1 VAGSRGLLSTLCF
14 CATGDEVGALVE
26 DFLRAGPKVKKL
38 RRRRS
43 SVRLPGDG
51 TNRTPEDG
59 KWRPEN
65 VLSRILRVAS
75 GAGRAD
81 VVQAIEPVEDWVEI
95 TPPEEAKRMP
105 MTVAAFARRP
115 RANRV
120 RTQGGSPHVE
130 AEEKMLE
137 LAVMISASAN
147 TSVYRDTMTTTRVD
161 EKLDLDRLERSGG
174 DLSMQT
180 QLLVELAAEVTD
192 SATAAYY
199 RVDPVRGTLV
209 RITTHVMSG
218 IGVETEFPSEI
229 PGGSR
234 CVAAV
239 AVARRRPVAHGW
251 DGPVLDLE
259 PTLPVDGSL
268 PGFVEIATP
277 VPGPLASSR
286 AFCAG
291 VLTVLRLATP
301 TEEPT
306 PYAAYDHALL
316 RNVALRL
323 ALLHATEDME
333 AASELFRDL
342 TIRGSQE
349 VSRRST
355 VACEPGA
362 EFSDHPVPDDV
373 RPVLPSITTALAE
386 VARLTASH
394 SATFRLALPN
404 ADTEAAQ
411 GVSLV
416 RLAAHSEDG
425 LLDRR
430 RVQDLTGKG
439 VNCLAARTGI
449 AQNVPFVKQ
458 NENYDAVRGRTMS
471 EISVPVTVEGMVVG
485 VVNLESPV
493 ERSYDARVSTA
504 IAFAEHVGTVL
515 ADARLANARQLH
527 QYATQ
532 IVKRGHD
539 LSGETRRI
547 LDATASSP
555 APVRREV
562 DSALRSINERARGI
576 AKFDPHDGRR
586 AAATLPDLARAAWQT
601 AGIWELDS
609 RVEATEEPW
618 RRLDREVAGI
628 VFECLRHVFVNVQN
642 HMPID
647 AEGLAQVEISQGVP
661 WGGRRYDLLRV
672 RNEARQTIDPLRAV
686 NLYRVPIVDRKK
698 RTSPAAAERDVDLPR
713 FGAYLAGNQAR
724 AIGGNVHLALE
735 SPRRV
740 RLTVMVPQPIRGGA
754 SD

>member
-1 VAGSRGLLSTLCF
+1 MAGSRGLLSTLCF
-14 CATGDEVGALVE
+14 CATGDDIGALVE

-43 SVRLPGDG
+43 SVRLPGNG
-51 TNRTPEDG
+51 TSWMREDG
-59 KWRPEN
+59 KWRPAN
-65 VLSRILRVAS
+65 VLRRILGVAS
-75 GAGRAD
+75 EAGRAD
-81 VVQAIEPVEDWVEI
+81 VVQAIGPIEDWVEVR
-95 TPPEEAKRMP
+95 PPEEARRMP
-105 MTVAAFARRP
+105 MTVAAFAQRP
-115 RANRV
+115 RPDCI
-120 RTQGGSPHVE
+120 RTEDGLPHVE
-130 AEEKMLE
+130 AAEKMLE
-137 LAVMISASAN
+137 LAVMTSASAN

-192 SATAAYY
+192 SAVAAYY
-199 RVDPVRGTLV
+199 RVDPVGGTLV
-209 RITTHVMSG
+209 RITTHVMPG
-218 IGVETEFPSEI
+218 IGVEADFPSEVRD
-229 PGGSR
+229 GSR
-234 CVAAV
+234 CAAAV
-239 AVARRRPVAHGW
+239 AVARRRPVAHSW
-251 DGPVLDLE
+251 DGPMLNLE
-259 PTLPVDGSL
+259 PTLRVGGGL

-291 VLTVLRLATP
+291 VLTVLRFATP
-301 TEEPT
+301 AKELT

-342 TIRGSQE
+342 TIRGSQAI
-349 VSRRST
+349 SRRGSA
-355 VACEPGA
+355 ACESNA
-362 EFSDHPVPDDV
+362 ELSDHPIPDDV
-373 RPVLPSITTALAE
+373 RAVLPSITTALAE
-386 VARLTASH
+386 IARLTASH
-394 SATFRLALPN
+394 SATFRLALPS
-404 ADTEAAQ
+404 ADTAAAQ
-411 GVSLV
+411 GLSLI

-439 VNCLAARTGI
+439 VNCQAARTGI
-449 AQNVPFVKQ
+449 SQNVPFVKK
-458 NENYDAVRGRTMS
+458 NENYDAVRARTMS

-493 ERSYDARVSTA
+493 ERGYDARVSTA

-527 QYATQ
+527 QFATQ

-547 LDATASSP
+547 LDATATSP
-555 APVRREV
+555 DEVRSEV
-562 DSALRSINERARGI
+562 DAALRSINERARGI
-576 AKFDPHDGRR
+576 GKFDPDDGRR
-586 AAATLPDLARAAWQT
+586 TVATLPELARAAWRK

-609 RVEATEEPW
+609 QVEAAGEPW
-618 RRLDREVAGI
+618 HQLDGEIAGV

-647 AEGLAQVEISQGVP
+647 AEDLAQVRIAKGVL

-672 RNEARQTIDPLRAV
+672 RNEAKHTIDPSRAV

-698 RTSPAAAERDVDLPR
+698 RLSTAAEERDMDLPR

-735 SPRRV
+735 SPSRV
-740 RLTVMVPQPIRGGA
+740 RLTVMIPQPIGGA
-754 SD
+754 SE